1 MAATPD
7 GQGYWLV
14 ASDGGIFSFGD
25 ADFYGS
31 TGNLQLN
38 QPIVGMAATPDG
50 QGYWLVASDGGI
62 FSFGDAAFYGSTGN
76 IHLNQPIVGM
86 AATPD
91 GKGYWLVAS
100 DGGIFSFGDASF
112 YGSTGAIVLNQ
123 PIVGMAATPDGKGYW
138 LVASDG
144 GIFTFGDAGYFGSAP
159 ASDGHGDVVALA
171 AASNGQGYWVA
182 GGDGGYRCVRRST
195 FRGVD
200 VRAGPEPSHRRFCG
214 RAAGHSGRGV
224 SGGALRHH
232 DLPGERCGGRALW
245 SQPGR
250 VGGHGALLVDEH
262 RRGSS
267 GRAEPHVPR
276 HHLGH
281 SEFAGAVNLHR
292 LGHRQYDACG
302 AHGEG
307 DPLHH
312 GQRGTPDRSHEDP
325 TQRGAGHPV
334 PGGVDRTRRHVARL
348 VGPLLRRPPR
358 WFEPLVGWGHHG
370 HTDRAGKFRLHRAG
384 RRQ

>member
-1 MAATPD
+1 MTP
-7 GQGYWLV
+7 
-14 ASDGGIFSFGD
+14 A
-25 ADFYGS
+25 FYGS
-31 TGNLQLN
+31 TGGIHLN

-100 DGGIFSFGDASF
+100 DGGIFSFGDAAF
-112 YGSTGAIVLNQ
+112 YGSTGNIHLNQ

-182 GGDGGYRCVRRST
+182 GGDGAIDAFGAAPSEGSMSGRDLNRPIVGFAASQRVFREWSLRRNSPSPPPLWRT
-195 FRGVD
+195 LRW
-200 VRAGPEPSHRRFCG
+200 ACPTGPAWSR
-214 RAAGHSGRGV
+214 RAATGPYSWTSTAGV
-224 SGGALRHH
+224 
-232 DLPGERCGGRALW
+232 LPPGLNLTSHGTIRA
-245 SQPGR
+245 SR
-250 VGGHGALLVDEH
+250 V
-262 RRGSS
+262 RRGSQPS
-267 GRAEPHVPR
+267 P
-276 HHLGH
+276 
-281 SEFAGAVNLHR
+281 
-292 LGHRQYDACG
+292 LGHRQYDACC

-312 GQRGTPDRSHEDP
+312 GQRGTPDGSHEGP
-325 TQRGAGHPV
+325 CPALSWAP
-334 PGGVDRTRRHVARL
+334 RT
-348 VGPLLRRPPR
+348 
-358 WFEPLVGWGHHG
+358 
-370 HTDRAGKFRLHRAG
+370 G
-384 RRQ
+384 RR